1 MAALRVTAEIIRLG
15 EKGNTAVEQT
25 AGFTPTGCDVE
36 SKVLPRS
43 AKDRDQ
49 QFTRSL
55 GKIIREI
62 GIPLNHVSQESR

>member
-1 MAALRVTAEIIRLG
+1 MTAEIIRLG
-15 EKGNTAVEQT
+15 EKGTAVEQT